1 MAYNEKLA
9 ERLSKAF
16 TGNIDVIEKKM
27 FGGLAYMYK
36 DHMCVGIIDD
46 MLIVRV
52 DPKKYEKALSE
63 KHLDLWI
70 SPPSL

>member
-1 MAYNEKLA
+1 MTYNEKLA

-52 DPKKYEKALSE
+52 DPEKYEKAHMF
-63 KHLDLWI
+63 KLWI
-70 SPPSL
+70 SLENN